1 MAREP
6 HATLAAPPRLA
17 QALLGE
23 LCVRAQHLER
33 EVVEDALDHAVP
45 ARIGAKAGECVP
57 ASFRGGC
64 ETLRCGRAPRGSDA
78 LHGNV
83 AGSTAAPSVSRQTE

>member
-6 HATLAAPPRLA
+6 QATLAAPPRLA
-17 QALLGE
+17 QALFGE

-57 ASFRGGC
+57 ASFRGGW
-64 ETLRCGRAPRGSDA
+64 ETLRCTKRNEPGTQQRANASASKGP
-78 LHGNV
+78 
-83 AGSTAAPSVSRQTE
+83 AGASAR